1 MLLNWKKC
9 QKISKAKLLIQGNRE
24 EVKEKIIKEV
34 ETLTKDKLWKENEW
48 IADYRRLRVVAHI

>member
-1 MLLNWKKC
+1 MSDFKAQAVKFRASVE
-9 QKISKAKLLIQGNRE
+9 KMSKDIQS
-24 EVKEKIIKEV
+24 KIIKEV

>member
-1 MLLNWKKC
+1 MINNDQPKNS
-9 QKISKAKLLIQGNRE
+9 I
-24 EVKEKIIKEV
+24 KEDELGYSYLSYYFAKIIKEV